1 MDADHPSN
9 RVPIPCRSTRII
21 LSNWVAA
28 PGGTVNILGL
38 DLGKRALSSQALGE
52 IVEMALAALE
62 RERVKKGRGA

>member
-1 MDADHPSN
+1 M
-9 RVPIPCRSTRII
+9 
-21 LSNWVAA
+21 
-28 PGGTVNILGL
+28 NILGL